1 MKSDNPRATF
11 SRISAVCDERCPR
24 GTFLPTVASP
34 TREGGSEGGRERGR
48 ESGQFDIPTK
58 PRAERKRKKLRAS
71 GWQTHWLTTK
81 ALLTKK
87 GEEEEEEKPKEE
99 EVSLS
104 K

>member
-34 TREGGSEGGRERGR
+34 TREGGREGAREGERPIR
-48 ESGQFDIPTK
+48 HSDKTK
-58 PRAERKRKKLRAS
+58 SRKRKKLRAS

-87 GEEEEEEKPKEE
+87 GEEEEEEEKPKEE

>member
-34 TREGGSEGGRERGR
+34 TREGGREGERPIR
-48 ESGQFDIPTK
+48 HSDKTK
-58 PRAERKRKKLRAS
+58 SRKRKKLRAS

-87 GEEEEEEKPKEE
+87 GEEEEKPKEE